1 MHNDNK
7 NHIFAQENNLKFRT
21 KIVTMRF
28 FKLFSALAIAVCSVA
43 FTSCDNTG
51 QEVDNVETTTSIKF
65 DVNNNVVELDSEG
78 GEVNVT
84 YIINNGIEG
93 IDIVATTEA
102 EWISD
107 IVVCEGTLA
116 FTVAKNIE
124 DKARETRMRI
134 TYPNIDTQYLVVKQ
148 SKFNAIT
155 FELEVTASTSTTC
168 STLIKPSTDA
178 YAYIAY
184 MSEVD
189 YFLGAGITNAEELFQ
204 DDYNYYMGFA
214 QQVDAPYLYE
224 FFLMNYFAYEGEQTI
239 EWTGMMP
246 GKEYVLYVYAIEF
259 NEANDDYWMASPV
272 TYKMVTLQGEEL
284 TEVNFNVE
292 VTVDGPNASYKIDPQ
307 GYTGR
312 YYLTVYEEGDYM
324 YRDTPAD
331 DAYAE
336 LISSVWLDMM
346 AQLIASGYSANTLIE
361 LMCLQGYEE
370 YSELLKGST
379 NYAMVIY
386 AVEMVDGL
394 PQVSSKPQVVNF
406 TTEEV
411 GASQMTLDIKV
422 ENKYVRVAD
431 VIITPSTNDPYTV
444 AIVAKNEV
452 PEKSNEEIIAWLN
465 KSFYMESYQG
475 TITSHINSF
484 KPETEY
490 SILAYGYYGDVVTT
504 DLFRLDFTTD
514 AESECENS
522 VVRVDFNGPY
532 SLMELEAYDSDTYY
546 NYGMFESM
554 GWYAMWSEITTA
566 QPTNDLFYCI
576 YSAQEFSI
584 YGEQAI
590 FDDLVSYTCD
600 STQILTGQNGK
611 LYVMCAVCM
620 DYRGNYSD
628 MWVSEPFMYNYDAS
642 SKRPIEEL
650 INKIHDTKA
659 TTMQVKT
666 MSTKPSAAPL
676 RASINR

>member
-1 MHNDNK
+1 MRTFRL
-7 NHIFAQENNLKFRT
+7 FATL
-21 KIVTMRF
+21 VAV
-28 FKLFSALAIAVCSVA
+28 ALATLTI
-43 FTSCDNTG
+43 SCTETKP
-51 QEVDNVETTTSIKF
+51 EVDDVPTTTTITF
-65 DVNNNVVELDSEG
+65 DNLNEDKVVEIDSEG
-78 GEVNVT
+78 GEVSLT
-84 YIINNGIEG
+84 YVINNGIEG
-93 IDIVATTEA
+93 IDIVAATEA

-116 FTVAKNIE
+116 FTVAKNME
-124 DKARETRMRI
+124 DKARDTRVRI
-134 TYPNIDTQYLVVKQ
+134 TYPNVDTQYILVKQ
-148 SKFNAIT
+148 AKFDAIT
-155 FELEVTASTSTTC
+155 FELEVTASTSTSC
-168 STLIKPSTDA
+168 STLIKPSNDN

-189 YFLGAGITNAEELFQ
+189 YLLTAQITTPEELFQ
-204 DDYNYYMGFA
+204 DDYNYFMGFA

-224 FFLMNYFAYEGEQTI
+224 FFLMNYFAYEGEQSI

-259 NEANDDYWMASPV
+259 NEANNDYWMASPI

-284 TEVNFNVE
+284 TEVNFDVD
-292 VTVDGPNASYKIDPQ
+292 VIVDGPNAHYKIAPQ
-307 GYTGR
+307 NWDGK

-331 DAYAE
+331 DSYTE
-336 LISSVWLDMM
+336 LVSSVWLDMM
-346 AQLIASGYSANTLIE
+346 AQLMASGYAPDQLLE
-361 LMCLQGYEE
+361 LMCLQGPEE
-370 YSELLKGST
+370 YDELLKGST

-394 PQVSSKPQVVNF
+394 PQVASKPQVVNF

-411 GASQMTLDIKV
+411 GASTMKIDLKV

-431 VIITPSTNDPYTV
+431 IIITPSTNDPYTV

-452 PEKSNEEIIAWLN
+452 PDKSDEEIIAWCN

-475 TITSHINSF
+475 EIFSHINSF

-504 DLFRLDFTTD
+504 ELFRLDFTTD

-532 SLMELEAYDSDTYY
+532 SLMELEAYDPDRFY
-546 NYGMFESM
+546 NYGMFETM
-554 GWYAMWSEITTA
+554 GWYAIWSEIFTEVPS
-566 QPTNDLFYCI
+566 QDLFYCI
-576 YSAQEFSI
+576 YSAQEVAV

-590 FDDLVSYTCD
+590 FDDLVAYSCD
-600 STQILTGQNGK
+600 STQILTGQNDT
-611 LYVMCAVCM
+611 LYVMCAVTM
-620 DYRGNYSD
+620 DYRGNFSE
-628 MWVSEPFMYNYDAS
+628 MWMSEPFMYNYDAS
-642 SKRPIEEL
+642 TKRPLEEL
-650 INKIHDTKA
+650 VEKMFGNKQA
-659 TTMQVKT
+659 SQQVKLL
-666 MSTKPSAAPL
+666 STKPAPKRL
-676 RASINR
+676 GNRL

>member
-1 MHNDNK
+1 MHDDNK
-7 NHIFAQENNLKFRT
+7 SHIFAQENNLNYRT

-28 FKLFSALAIAVCSVA
+28 FRLFAALAIAVCAVA
-43 FTSCDNTG
+43 FTACNEPAPD
-51 QEVDNVETTTSIKF
+51 VDIVDTTTSVVL
-65 DVNNNVVELDSEG
+65 DAENNVVEVDSEG

-93 IDIVATTEA
+93 IDIVAVTEA

-116 FTVAKNIE
+116 FTVAKNME
-124 DKARETRMRI
+124 ANARETRLRI
-134 TYPNIDTQYLVVKQ
+134 TYPNVATQYLLIKQ
-148 SKFNAIT
+148 AQFNAIT
-155 FELEVTASTSTTC
+155 FELEVTASTSTSC

-184 MSEVD
+184 MSEID
-189 YFLGAGITNAEELFQ
+189 YFLGAGITNAEELFL
-204 DDYNYYMGFA
+204 DDYNYFMAYA
-214 QQVDAPYLYE
+214 QQVNAPYLYE

-259 NEANDDYWMASPV
+259 NEANNDYWMASPV
-272 TYKMVTLQGEEL
+272 TYTMVTLQGEEL
-284 TEVNFNVE
+284 TEVQFD
-292 VTVDGPNASYKIDPQ
+292 VDVAISGPNASYKINPVNWD
-307 GYTGR
+307 GK

-324 YRDTPAD
+324 YRSTPAD

-336 LISSVWLDMM
+336 LVSSVWLDMM
-346 AQLIASGYSANTLIE
+346 AQLMASGYAPDQLLE

-394 PQVSSKPQVVNF
+394 PQVTSKPQVVNF

-411 GASQMTLDIKV
+411 GASQMVLDIKV

-431 VIITPSTNDPYTV
+431 IIITPSTNDPYTV

-452 PEKSNEEIIAWLN
+452 PNKSDEEIIEWCN

-475 TITSHINSF
+475 EIRSHINSF

-504 DLFRLDFTTD
+504 ELFRLDFKTD

-532 SLMELEAYDSDTYY
+532 SLMELEAYDSDRFY
-546 NYGMFESM
+546 NYGMFETM
-554 GWYAMWSEITTA
+554 GWYAMWSEIITEK
-566 QPTNDLFYCI
+566 PTQDLFYCI
-576 YSAQEFSI
+576 YSAQEVAV
-584 YGEQAI
+584 YGEAAV
-590 FDDLVSYTCD
+590 FDDLVSYSCD
-600 STQILTGQNGK
+600 STQILTGQNGT
-611 LYVMCAVCM
+611 LYVMCAVAM
-620 DYRGNYSD
+620 DYRGNYSE
-628 MWVSEPFMYNYDAS
+628 MWMSEPFMYNYDS
-642 SKRPIEEL
+642 STKRPLEEL
-650 INKIHDTKA
+650 IEKIFGAKSSA
-659 TTMQVKT
+659 KQLKVL
-666 MSTKPSAAPL
+666 STAPAAKPL
-676 RASINR
+676 RATMR